1 MSFTYTGINLEGG
14 GDSAHTCECDSLTCE
29 CDSHTRE
36 SIWKVV
42 GTVRKHVNVIHI
54 HGN

>member
-1 MSFTYTGINLEGG
+1 MYTGINLEGD
-14 GDSAHTCECDSLTCE
+14 GDSVHTHE

-42 GTVRKHVNVIHI
+42 GTVCIHMNVIHVHVNVIHVHI
-54 HGN
+54 NVYR